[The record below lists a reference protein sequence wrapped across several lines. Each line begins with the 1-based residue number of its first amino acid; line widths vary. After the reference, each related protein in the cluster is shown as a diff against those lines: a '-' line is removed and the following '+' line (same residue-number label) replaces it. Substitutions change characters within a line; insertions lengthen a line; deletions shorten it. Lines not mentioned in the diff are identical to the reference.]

1 MTASSEPAACDACG
15 SHRAPMTVV
24 TTDAT
29 GHVVHRQICTGC
41 ARDLP
46 PVRMC
51 VRCQAFTTAPVLVSE
66 VHAGSGPGFN
76 VYACAPCAPLCPT
89 PPDAAELLEVGFR
102 ERADEGKRPR

>member
-1 MTASSEPAACDACG
+1 MTASNAPATCDACG
-15 SHRAPMTVV
+15 SQRAPMPVV

-29 GHVVHRQICTGC
+29 GQVVHQRICTGC
-41 ARDLP
+41 ARQLP
-46 PVRMC
+46 PVSMC

-89 PPDAAELLEVGFR
+89 PPDAAELMAAGFR
-102 ERADEGKRPR
+102 DGAEEERPSR